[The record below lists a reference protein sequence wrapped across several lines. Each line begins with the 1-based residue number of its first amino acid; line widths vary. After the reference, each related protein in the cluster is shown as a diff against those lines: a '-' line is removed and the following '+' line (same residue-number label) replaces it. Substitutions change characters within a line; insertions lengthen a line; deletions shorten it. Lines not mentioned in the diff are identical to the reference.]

1 MSKASR
7 AAVKLETF
15 MVGDVPIVV
24 KEWNGERIIS
34 CRDIDKIHGRKSGTT
49 LRNLKSNIHKFVVN
63 VDYYKLASDEIRR
76 LENGN
81 GVGYSFPQGAYVFT
95 KSGYLMIVKSLNDD
109 KAWEIQRQL
118 VNAYFV
124 LEKMIAD
131 KVNEVVDVPAAVEEK
146 VLSTVKKSRKK
157 KEINSLPVPAVND
170 NSNAIAE
177 LIDLFK
183 QSIAYQ
189 HAQLEVESKRND
201 DFRAIVGESMK
212 MMNTVIELLAKQQQV
227 PNETKTPS
235 FRTISDYSAWRK
247 EINELANKVYNDS
260 VPGTFKDRN
269 AVLSLAYKK
278 LQSEY
283 GVCWDQAK
291 REYYNANGCMN
302 KDTLELEYFIE
313 QSNSNCKNMLR
324 AKLNTIYKETCASKS
339 PECKTK

>member
-1 MSKASR
+1 MSKANQ

-24 KEWNGERIIS
+24 KEWMGQRVVTT
-34 CRDIDKIHGRKSGTT
+34 RDIDQIHNKNSRRALQNFKC
-49 LRNLKSNIHKFVVN
+49 NIDKFVEKQ
-63 VDYYKLASDEIRR
+63 DYFKLSSTEIQS
-76 LENGN
+76 LEPRANGYN
-81 GVGYSFPQGAYVFT
+81 YPHGSYVFT
-95 KSGYLMIVKSLNDD
+95 KSGYLILVKSLNDD

-118 VNAYFV
+118 VNAYFT
-124 LEKMIAD
+124 LEKMVAD
-131 KVNEVVDVPAAVEEK
+131 KANEVVDVPAVAEEK
-146 VLSTVKKSRKK
+146 VLPAVKNPRKK
-157 KEINSLPVPAVND
+157 KEINSLPVPATSD

-212 MMNTVIELLAKQQQV
+212 MMNTVIELLAKQHQEST
-227 PNETKTPS
+227 ETKTLPS
-235 FRTISDYSAWRK
+235 RIISDYSAWRK
-247 EINELANKVYNDS
+247 DINELANKVYNDS

-291 REYYNANGCMN
+291 RDYYNANGCMN

-313 QSNSNCKNMLR
+313 QSNPNCKNMLR
-324 AKLNTIYKETCASKS
+324 AKLNTIYKETCAAKS
-339 PECKTK
+339 PEHKIE

>member
-1 MSKASR
+1 MSKANQ

-24 KEWNGERIIS
+24 KEWMGQRVVS
-34 CRDIDKIHGRKSGTT
+34 CTDIDKIHDRKRGTT
-49 LRNLKSNIHKFVVN
+49 NRCFHYNIGKFEDQK
-63 VDYYKLASDEIRR
+63 DYFKLSTYEIRD
-76 LENGN
+76 LEST
-81 GVGYSFPQGAYVFT
+81 GYNYPHGAYVFT
-95 KSGYLMIVKSLNDD
+95 KSGYLMLVKSLNDD

-124 LEKMIAD
+124 LEKMVAD
-131 KVNEVVDVPAAVEEK
+131 KANEVVETPAVVEEK
-146 VLSTVKKSRKK
+146 IVPTVRKTRK
-157 KEINSLPVPAVND
+157 QKEIDNLPVPSADN
-170 NSNAIAE
+170 NSNAITE

-189 HAQLEVESKRND
+189 HAQLEIESKRND

-212 MMNTVIELLAKQQQV
+212 MMNTVIELLAKQQQAQ
-227 PNETKTPS
+227 NETKTPS

-247 EINELANKVYNDS
+247 EINELSNKVYNDS

-291 REYYNANGCMN
+291 RDYYNANGCMN
-302 KDTLELEYFIE
+302 RDTLELEYFIE
-313 QSNSNCKNMLR
+313 QSNPNCKNMLR
-324 AKLNTIYKETCASKS
+324 AKLNTIYKETCAAKS
-339 PECKTK
+339 TENKIE